1 MDINFELY
9 KNFYYV
15 TETNSFSEAA
25 ALLFVSQSAVSQSI
39 KSLEQKLGYPL
50 FIRSTKK
57 IRLTPAGE
65 LLYTHIHPAVKQIL
79 EGEALFSPSP
89 DARSGQLHI
98 GASDTICRY
107 YLLPYLKQFHIEYP
121 DVSIKV
127 TNQTSIKCVDLL
139 ANGDVDLIVTNH
151 PNSRM
156 RKEFVSK
163 TIAEF
168 SDIFIAGN
176 DYRDLEHQTL
186 SFAQLQTY
194 PILMLDALSTT
205 SEFLHRK
212 FQEHQLTLVPEIEL
226 GSNDLLIDLARINL
240 GIAFVPDF
248 CFHPSSKDLFQVHVE
263 EPLSNR
269 YLVASYTSAL
279 PTSAATKAFIH
290 FLPKI

>member
-9 KNFYYV
+9 KIFYFV
-15 TETNSFSEAA
+15 TEAGSFSDAA

-57 IRLTPAGE
+57 ITLTPAGE
-65 LLYTHIHPAVKQIL
+65 LLYRHIQPAVKQIL
-79 EGEALFSPSP
+79 EGEAFFSPSEE
-89 DARSGQLHI
+89 AHSGQLHI

-107 YLLPYLKQFHIEYP
+107 YLLPYLKQFHIEFP
-121 DVSIKV
+121 DISIKV

-156 RKEFVSK
+156 RKEFVSE

-176 DYRDLEHQTL
+176 SYRELENQTL
-186 SFAQLQTY
+186 TFSQLQEY
-194 PILMLDALSTT
+194 PILMLDAQSAT

-212 FQEHQLTLVPEIEL
+212 FQDHDLNLVPEIEL

-240 GIAFVPDF
+240 GIAFIPDF
-248 CFHPSSKDLFQVHVE
+248 CFHPKSKDLFQVHVE
-263 EPLSNR
+263 EALPDR
-269 YLVASYTSAL
+269 HLVASYTSAL
-279 PTSAATKAFIH
+279 PTTAATKAFIH
-290 FLPKI
+290 SLPKI